1 MIFRWSQLRIS
12 LLPHLIL
19 FEPLSECMLMG
30 VIASWAAE
38 YIFGISSMGF
48 FLMHVLVWFLFDYA
62 LLTCVEVGSDGLN
75 TCSNKQSLLQLL
87 RTPTNNLPL
96 PLHIYTHKRKSGFF
110 FLVFRVLLGFYL
122 PFVLE
127 NYF

>member
-1 MIFRWSQLRIS
+1 
-12 LLPHLIL
+12 
-19 FEPLSECMLMG
+19 MG

-75 TCSNKQSLLQLL
+75 TCSNIQSLLQLL

-96 PLHIYTHKRKSGFF
+96 PSHIYTHTQKKIRVF
-110 FLVFRVLLGFYL
+110 FLSV
-122 PFVLE
+122 
-127 NYF
+127 